1 MVPTS
6 QSAIT
11 QTPSQKVTEMKVNKD
26 GDYVEPCM
34 LVPVSDLI
42 HLIEERNAWAGAQI
56 NGESAVEWRADYADL
71 LKRATHKLAHVNKRT
86 IQQ

>member
-1 MVPTS
+1 
-6 QSAIT
+6 
-11 QTPSQKVTEMKVNKD
+11 MKVDKD

-42 HLIEERNAWAGAQI
+42 HLIQERNAWAGSMPPAE
-56 NGESAVEWRADYADL
+56 GYAWKLDYADL
-71 LKRATHKLAHVNKRT
+71 LMKASGKLAHFNKRT

>member
-1 MVPTS
+1 
-6 QSAIT
+6 
-11 QTPSQKVTEMKVNKD
+11 MKINKD

-42 HLIEERNAWAGAQI
+42 HLIEERNRRGYRLSPYAACQ
-56 NGESAVEWRADYADL
+56 WRDDYADL
-71 LKRATHKLAHVNKRT
+71 LDKATKKLAHFNKHT